1 MQRQEN
7 KMKDSQANIAKAE
20 IKQES
25 KIENKKLNE
34 SKQPVEIKEE
44 NKIENS
50 NEKKSEPKKETSKKT
65 EKQDD
70 KKIEKSKP
78 KKIEAIVNGRNLGI
92 STKHS
97 IAICDFIRNKRADEA
112 IRLLEEVSR
121 IKRAVPMKG
130 EIPHRKG
137 KGMMS
142 GRYPVNASK
151 EFIKLLKQLIANAI
165 VNGIELEKAVIWC
178 KANRA
183 PRPMRRFGRFKFK
196 RSHISLKLI
205 IPKEK
210 KKKTSKRK
218 LKENKSGE
226 KR

>member
-1 MQRQEN
+1 MTERPMQRQDNE
-7 KMKDSQANIAKAE
+7 MKDRPTNIAKAE
-20 IKQES
+20 IKQEA
-25 KIENKKLNE
+25 KIENKKLKE
-34 SKQPVEIKEE
+34 SKQPSEIKAE
-44 NKIENS
+44 
-50 NEKKSEPKKETSKKT
+50 EKKPELKKESVKKT
-65 EKQDD
+65 EKQIQKQDD
-70 KKIEKSKP
+70 KKTEKSKP
-78 KKIEAIVNGRNLGI
+78 KKTEAVVNGRNLGI

-151 EFIKLLKQLIANAI
+151 EFIKLLKQLIANAV
-165 VNGIELEKAVIWC
+165 VNGIELEKAVIEC
-178 KANRA
+178 RANRA

-196 RSHISLKLI
+196 RSHIVLKLKV
-205 IPKEK
+205 PEEK
-210 KKKTSKRK
+210 KKKAGEKK
-218 LKENKSGE
+218 LKEKI
-226 KR
+226 